1 MRYDT
6 PVFFCKAQGK
16 TYNYETG
23 DYDTGVVNEVM
34 RHASVENTRA
44 DTLHFVYGE
53 MKQDSITIHLQN
65 HYEEPFDHIRIKDKR
80 YKVDYTRRLRV
91 KQAFIVSEVKRDA

>member
-65 HYEEPFDHIRIKDKR
+65 HYEE
-80 YKVDYTRRLRV
+80 VDYTRRLRV